1 MVLCRCQQL
10 DNIDAIKA
18 AAVEAKLTPPLTYHG
33 KIAKKKSGGG
43 QLVQLVPSWCVPC
56 CGSLRL
62 DLWNLTLLRDPSRPH
77 ADSASLRVRVRNDQI
92 LAELAQAR
100 DDVRAGLCVSG
111 SAETLELVLDPAS
124 RR

>member
-1 MVLCRCQQL
+1 VVLCRCQQL
-10 DNIDAIKA
+10 DNIDAIRA

-77 ADSASLRVRVRNDQI
+77 ADSASLRVRVRNDQ
-92 LAELAQAR
+92 
-100 DDVRAGLCVSG
+100 RAGLCVSG